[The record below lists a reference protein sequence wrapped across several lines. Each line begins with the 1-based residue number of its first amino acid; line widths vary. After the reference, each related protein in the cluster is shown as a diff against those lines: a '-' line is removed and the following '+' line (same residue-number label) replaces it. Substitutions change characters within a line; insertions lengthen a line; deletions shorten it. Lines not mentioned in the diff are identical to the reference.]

1 MLDRTVQVD
10 PKLTDPMV
18 SFSLFLSFGNMYIY
32 IYIYTW
38 IGEIKN
44 THAGSQYVQTTWEKK
59 VDKKFEW
66 GKMVKGRNEPCQIVQ
81 VAEVIAAV
89 KQLPLEEVAQACYQN
104 SLQLYRWQD
113 DHAI

>member
-10 PKLTDPMV
+10 PKLTDPIV
-18 SFSLFLSFGNMYIY
+18 SFSPFLSFGNIH
-32 IYIYTW
+32 TS